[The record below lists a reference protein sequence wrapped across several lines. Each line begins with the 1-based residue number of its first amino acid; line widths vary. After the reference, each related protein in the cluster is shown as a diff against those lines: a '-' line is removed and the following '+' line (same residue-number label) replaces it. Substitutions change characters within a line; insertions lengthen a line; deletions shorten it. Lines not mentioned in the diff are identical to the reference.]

1 MVEVHFYSDLKN
13 LYRSP
18 TPPLLALISS
28 AESLDNLLKFKQ
40 DFGFKSQ
47 IPLRLANM
55 VFAFLPGRGTQMK
68 KYIQRL
74 VLGFAI
80 ASPILVFQNC
90 SKISIS
96 DITDDGSN
104 GLVQNTPDTPHATC
118 TDGRDI
124 TKPTKIFL
132 MVDASL
138 SNISDPSDNN
148 RIGTDDNKVWRSKV
162 LKQVIAR
169 YGNNPHISFGLI
181 SFKGYTNDVTAHIHA
196 PGSNQAIFTNDMAA
210 VQAGVDDFMKVVEGA
225 GTPYPAAVNSAHET
239 IKADLDAHPGE
250 NATYE
255 IVMLTDGISSS
266 NSYDYSRYHN
276 GALATAAKET
286 QAIMDL
292 SPNMIHFNG
301 VLYFND
307 SNPLPP
313 AGTDLDPRLVL
324 NQMVETGQGVFL
336 IANTQP
342 EYDFNIDTVLKFE
355 PAQCQ

>member
-1 MVEVHFYSDLKN
+1 
-13 LYRSP
+13 
-18 TPPLLALISS
+18 
-28 AESLDNLLKFKQ
+28 
-40 DFGFKSQ
+40 
-47 IPLRLANM
+47 
-55 VFAFLPGRGTQMK
+55 MK

-80 ASPILVFQNC
+80 SAPLLAFQNC
-90 SKISIS
+90 SKINVS
-96 DITDDGSN
+96 DITGGDSN
-104 GLVQNTPDTPHATC
+104 GVVQDTPNTPATTC

-138 SNISDPSDNN
+138 SNISDPNDNN

-162 LKQVIAR
+162 LKQVIAK

-181 SFKGYTNDVTAHIHA
+181 SFKGYTDDVTAHIHA
-196 PGSNQAIFTNDMAA
+196 PDSNQAIFTNDMAA

-225 GTPYPAAVNSAHET
+225 GTPYPAAVKSAHDT
-239 IKADLDAHPGE
+239 IKADRDAHPGE

-255 IVMLTDGISSS
+255 IVMLTDGLSSS
-266 NSYDYSRYHN
+266 NSYDYSRYHDR
-276 GALATAAKET
+276 ALATAARDV

-307 SNPLPP
+307 SNPLPT
-313 AGTDLDPRLVL
+313 GDLDPRPVL
-324 NQMVETGQGVFL
+324 KQMVETGQGVLL

-355 PAQCQ
+355 PSQCE